1 MCDEA
6 AADSLA
12 ALTSIPDRFITSKM
26 IKKLYTALYAD
37 DGLVFFVER
46 SGMSHFVVLKW
57 VLLV

>member
-12 ALTSIPDRFITSKM
+12 ALTSIPNRFVTGKR

-37 DGLVFFVER
+37 DGLVFFVEH